1 MQKRRFVAS
10 DVQAQMLISSCAPF
24 LLRAVVDINAEE
36 ETPPPVMKL
45 RLLLTE
51 LQ

>member
-24 LLRAVVDINAEE
+24 LLRAVVDINANA
-36 ETPPPVMKL
+36 PVMKL